1 MKATLGWGFLRRSTP
16 ELSTPSPQTGDSKA
30 IAATLV
36 AQLTTLLLPNRIQTL
51 PGFLPFSE
59 WPVVFWKVSPITN
72 PRAVIILAGEGPRL
86 RNVVLRRGNC
96 TGSFWET
103 FPSPSARRPDREELL
118 LSASRCCHKAVAP
131 VAPSEDEADRLGMA
145 MTWLRSWCCC
155 ISHPCRWPTSLQTH
169 TKFSETLRRGILVTN
184 SLWDEKISDGLGSW
198 RQLSWR
204 GICQRGEPELQVCQR
219 KGYSLIHCGSGL
231 PRWRWW

>member
-1 MKATLGWGFLRRSTP
+1 MKATLGWAFLRRSTP

-30 IAATLV
+30 IEAALV
-36 AQLTTLLLPNRIQTL
+36 AQLTTLLLPNRIQIS

-103 FPSPSARRPDREELL
+103 FPSPSARRPDRQELL

-131 VAPSEDEADRLGMA
+131 VAPSEDEADRLG
-145 MTWLRSWCCC
+145 WSWPGWDHGAA
-155 ISHPCRWPTSLQTH
+155 SHPCRWPTSLQTH
-169 TKFSETLRRGILVTN
+169 TKFSETLRPWYTGDRLPLRWKIKWWAGWLMTTELKKCLPKGRAWTPKFVR
-184 SLWDEKISDGLGSW
+184 EKDFPWSTVG
-198 RQLSWR
+198 
-204 GICQRGEPELQVCQR
+204 
-219 KGYSLIHCGSGL
+219 
-231 PRWRWW
+231 